1 VQSLRILPAVTITTT
16 VELVQRIKPLN
27 TIIIMLSPFNSKR
40 NRDIPIH
47 MIDLSLLPN
56 PAHDLNPEQAAIFR
70 KHIFDLSDDLYTAQI
85 KERVMYGLFFAVLA
99 LLIWLDHKTSTS
111 ILYYV
116 LKVLLYLTLA
126 GTSLGAYIRFN
137 SRVLRERRYFEAVLG
152 TAYRKPTIL

>member
-1 VQSLRILPAVTITTT
+1 M
-16 VELVQRIKPLN
+16 ELVQRIKLLN

-56 PAHDLNPEQAAIFR
+56 PAHDLN
-70 KHIFDLSDDLYTAQI
+70 IFDLSDDLYTAQI
-85 KERVMYGLFFAVLA
+85 KERLMYGLFFAVLA

-137 SRVLRERRYFEAVLG
+137 SRVVRERRYFEAVLG